1 MTDNP
6 IQRAADLM
14 GGARQLAKASG
25 LSHQAIGH
33 WLTGARRISPAS
45 ALLVAS
51 ATAGRV
57 TPKELRP
64 DIFAVSITSKLSK
77 GKKK

>member
-6 IQRAADLM
+6 IQRAAALM
-14 GGARQLAKASG
+14 GGARQLARAAG
-25 LSHQAIGH
+25 VSHQAVGH
-33 WLTGARRISPAS
+33 WLTGARQISPAS
-45 ALLVAS
+45 ALLVAA

-57 TPKELRP
+57 AAKELRP
-64 DIFAVSITSKLSK
+64 DIFAVTITPKLSR